1 MDKQKLDSILNEL
14 EGITQLDWQKL
25 KICVDTYFRKKSSQ
39 LNNKIQLADKNYV
52 VEEFKYYSSTI

>member
-25 KICVDTYFRKKSSQ
+25 KIYVDTYFRKKSSQ

-52 VEEFKYYSSTI
+52 VEEFKHYSSTI